1 MAVQLGDTAPDF
13 TAQTTEGE
21 LSFHDWKKDSWAVLF
36 SHPADFTPVCT
47 TELGTVAKLKGDFDA
62 RNTKVVGLSVDPVED
77 HLEWKK
83 DIEETQ
89 GVAELNFP
97 MIADADG
104 SIAEKYGMVH
114 PNSDPKLTVRSVFVV
129 GPDDKVKLT
138 LTYPPATG
146 RNFDEL
152 LRVIDSLQL
161 TANQGL
167 ATPANWT
174 KGDRVIVSPSI
185 DDDTARERFG
195 DFDAPRPYLR
205 YVEDPSS

>member
-1 MAVQLGDTAPDF
+1 MTVQLGDTAPDF

-21 LSFHDWKKDSWAVLF
+21 LSFHAWKKDSWAVLF

-47 TELGTVAKLKGDFDA
+47 TELGAVAKLKGDFDA

-161 TANQGL
+161 TAEQGL
-167 ATPANWT
+167 ATPANWN

-185 DDDTARERFG
+185 DDETARERFG

-205 YVEDPSS
+205 YVQDPSA